1 MKGRTRTIT
10 LSALLTALTVVF
22 LYLGNILPTVRLG
35 FTAASSLFAVA
46 AVIECGLGA
55 AVFVFIGSSVLGA
68 LILPDKTPI
77 LLYALFFGYY
87 PIIKSLA
94 ERLHSFILNWALK
107 VGVFNAALT
116 AAWFLFRSIFF
127 NAALLE
133 TSGIV
138 IYAGGN
144 LAFVLFDIGMTR
156 LIGLYI
162 VRISRQIRKSNM

>member
-22 LYLGNILPTVRLG
+22 LYLGSVLPTVR
-35 FTAASSLFAVA
+35 FAFSAASSLFAVA
-46 AVIECGLGA
+46 AVIESGLGA
-55 AVFVFIGSSVLGA
+55 AVFVFICSSVLGA
-68 LILPDKTPI
+68 LIVPEKTPI
-77 LLYALFFGYY
+77 LIYALFFGYY

-94 ERLHSFILNWALK
+94 ERLRSAVLNWTIK

-116 AAWFLFRSIFF
+116 TVWFLFRSIFF
-127 NAALLE
+127 SAAFLE
-133 TSGIV
+133 TSSIL

-156 LIGLYI
+156 LISIYI
-162 VRISRQIRKSNM
+162 VRISKQIRKSKM